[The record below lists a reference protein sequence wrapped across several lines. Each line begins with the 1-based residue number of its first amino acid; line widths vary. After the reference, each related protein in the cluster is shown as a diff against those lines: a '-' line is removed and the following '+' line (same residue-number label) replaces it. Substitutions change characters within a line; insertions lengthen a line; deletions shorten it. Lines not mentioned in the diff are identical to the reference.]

1 MRIIFLPGSRR
12 KSLSVSVG
20 PVAGALLLL
29 TVAAGLG
36 GAFYG
41 GLHYA
46 LVHARDIRDSLRS
59 DAGSVWEQQL
69 EQQIEIVARTR
80 MEAERSLDAMAGR
93 VSILQGHVL
102 RLDALGS
109 RLAAM
114 ADLDMEFGV
123 DNPPGMGGPE
133 PTVAQQSLGT
143 ADFLSALADLER
155 ALQDKS
161 DKLSALE
168 SIMMDRSL
176 KEQTHP
182 NGSPVS
188 DFWLSSSFGFRT
200 DPLTGKREF
209 HSGVDFAGPAG
220 SPITAVA
227 AGIVTWSG
235 PRFGYGNLVEISH
248 GNGYVT
254 HYGHNSRNLVGI
266 GDKVKKGEIVALMGA
281 SGRTTGTHVHFE
293 VVRNGEYL
301 NPRGKM
307 KL

>member
-12 KSLSVSVG
+12 KCLSISLG
-20 PVAGALLLL
+20 PVTGALLLI

-46 LVHARDIRDSLRS
+46 LVHAQGIRDILRN
-59 DAGSVWEQQL
+59 DAGSVWKKEL
-69 EQQIEIVARTR
+69 DAQIEIVGRTR
-80 MEAERSLDAMAGR
+80 IEAEKSLDAMAGR

-133 PTVAQQSLGT
+133 PTVAQQSLG
-143 ADFLSALADLER
+143 AGDFLSTLADLEHD
-155 ALQDKS
+155 LQDKS

-168 SIMMDRSL
+168 SIMMARTL

-182 NGSPVS
+182 KGTPVA
-188 DFWLSSSFGFRT
+188 DFWMSSAFGFRT

-209 HSGVDFAGPAG
+209 HSGVDFAGPTG
-220 SPITAVA
+220 SSITAVA
-227 AGIVTWSG
+227 AGIVIWSG
-235 PRFGYGNLVEISH
+235 PRLGYGNLVEISH
-248 GNGYVT
+248 GSGYVT
-254 HYGHNSRNLVGI
+254 RYGHNSKNLVGV
-266 GDKVKKGEIVALMGA
+266 GDKVKKGEIIALMGA

-293 VVRNGEYL
+293 VVRDGEYL

-307 KL
+307 NL

>member
-20 PVAGALLLL
+20 PVAGVLLLL
-29 TVAAGLG
+29 TFVTGLG

-46 LVHARDIRDSLRS
+46 VAHARDIRDSLRS
-59 DAGSVWEQQL
+59 DAGSVWKQDL
-69 EQQIEIVARTR
+69 EEQIEIVTQTR
-80 MEAERSLDAMAGR
+80 LEAEKSLDAMASR

-143 ADFLSALADLER
+143 GDFLLTLADLER
-155 ALQDKS
+155 ALHDKS

-168 SIMMDRSL
+168 SIMMDRTL
-176 KEQTHP
+176 REQTHP

-188 DFWLSSSFGFRT
+188 EFWLSSSFGFRT
-200 DPLTGKREF
+200 DPITGRREF

-227 AGIVTWSG
+227 AGIVIWSG
-235 PRFGYGNLVEISH
+235 PRLGYGNLVEVSH

-254 HYGHNSRNLVGI
+254 RYGHNSKNLVGV

-307 KL
+307 NL